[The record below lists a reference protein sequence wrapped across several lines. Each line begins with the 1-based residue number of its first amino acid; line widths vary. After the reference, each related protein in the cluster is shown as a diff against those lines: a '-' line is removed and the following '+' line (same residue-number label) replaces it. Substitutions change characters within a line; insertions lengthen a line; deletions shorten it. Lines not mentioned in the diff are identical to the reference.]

1 MLWRWL
7 SLEQG
12 DEKIRHCSGRS
23 MPTARGRSSK
33 LLSSRVFSLT
43 DLLRVKN
50 LTSSQDRGVY
60 LILWNSGK
68 LQPYLEKLHQSL
80 VYLKTSWNSLLSTGS
95 YLSMRE
101 NSNMVLVPKYKKA
114 KGQHKSM
121 RSDLNLAKNVIKKFE
136 HPVIQGKTMYSY
148 FSGGSNEGGTWRSIG
163 SAANTDDL
171 LRVKNLTSSQDRGVY
186 LILWNSGKL
195 QPYLE
200 KLHQSLVYLKTSWN
214 SLLSTGSYLSMRENS
229 NMVLVPKYKKAKG
242 QHKSMRS
249 DLNLAKNEE
258 RGEVLE
264 VQPTQMV

>member
-1 MLWRWL
+1 MNLTKASANLFL
-7 SLEQG
+7 SQIIF
-12 DEKIRHCSGRS
+12 KICWIH
-23 MPTARGRSSK
+23 PFIHWSK
-33 LLSSRVFSLT
+33 

-80 VYLKTSWNSLLSTGS
+80 VYLKTSWNSLLSTGP

-163 SAANTDDL
+163 SAANTDGPATMIILGAVRYQGL
-171 LRVKNLTSSQDRGVY
+171 LLHHQLLETMKKQHQLLKQSI
-186 LILWNSGKL
+186 LIL
-195 QPYLE
+195 
-200 KLHQSLVYLKTSWN
+200 SWAMN
-214 SLLSTGSYLSMRENS
+214 LNHSR
-229 NMVLVPKYKKAKG
+229 KKEMIQQAHMIK
-242 QHKSMRS
+242 ME
-249 DLNLAKNEE
+249 LNLIS
-258 RGEVLE
+258 
-264 VQPTQMV
+264 